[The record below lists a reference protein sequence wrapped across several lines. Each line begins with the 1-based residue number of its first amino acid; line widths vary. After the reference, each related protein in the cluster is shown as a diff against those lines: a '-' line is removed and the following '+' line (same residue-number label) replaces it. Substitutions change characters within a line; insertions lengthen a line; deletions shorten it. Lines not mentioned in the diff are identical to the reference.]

1 MFLSPITNYN
11 RNNNLSFKSGN
22 YYIRPGHKLLN
33 SLGEMTFENY
43 KKSSFIKKALI
54 RKLTPKRIKELAKIN
69 CDLAEKTI
77 IHLDNLYGKGNYSII
92 MLGRSLATIGEAIKE
107 MGIDVKIIPLS
118 GLRAHHEVKNI
129 EVYKSFL
136 DSIGLTK
143 ATLRS
148 NPNKK
153 YVLMDY
159 VFEGISIRKGKKFL
173 ENEAL
178 LGKNENLV
186 TNAINEVG
194 IFDNNLYKLFT
205 HDRFKIFSPIGK
217 LRLSELKDAFF
228 QANFAKE
235 CNFNIVKYLR
245 KLFLFNMFD
254 AIHYGNYCNKLPIKE
269 LKVLEKQETQTAL
282 YNKFNKA
289 ILNMKKNI
297 DSLSKDLLR
306 NPNK

>member
-1 MFLSPITNYN
+1 MFISSITNYN
-11 RNNNLSFKSGN
+11 RNNNLSFTSGN
-22 YYIRPGHKLLN
+22 YFIKPGHKLLN

-77 IHLDNLYGKGNYSII
+77 LKLNNLYGEGNYSII
-92 MLGRSLATIGEAIKE
+92 MLGRSLATIGETIKE

-118 GLRAHHEVKNI
+118 GLRANHEVKNI

-143 ATLRS
+143 EALRS
-148 NPNKK
+148 NPHKK

-159 VFEGISIRKGKKFL
+159 VYEGISIKKGKKFL

-186 TNAINEVG
+186 ANAINEVG
-194 IFDNNLYKLFT
+194 IIDNNLYKLFT
-205 HDRFKIFSPIGK
+205 HDRFKIVSPIGK
-217 LRLSELKDAFF
+217 LRLNELKDVFF

-254 AIHYGNYCNKLPIKE
+254 SINHGNYSNKLPIKE
-269 LKVLEKQETQTAL
+269 LKALERQESQTTL

-289 ILNMKKNI
+289 ILNMKNNL
-297 DSLSKDLLR
+297 DSLFQ
-306 NPNK
+306 NPIEKS